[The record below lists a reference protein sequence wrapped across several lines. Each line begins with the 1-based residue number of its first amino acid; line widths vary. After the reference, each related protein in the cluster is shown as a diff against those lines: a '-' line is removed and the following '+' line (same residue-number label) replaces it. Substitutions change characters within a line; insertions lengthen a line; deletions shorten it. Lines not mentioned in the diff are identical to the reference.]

1 MSVFVALAVTGFLIW
16 ELQPTRYVFEA
27 VGLDYANPDFFC
39 LRLLSEPLL
48 RCVLALAAGLFFPRG
63 FYLWGLALAI
73 HTPLTH
79 ALPDNRMREA
89 GLDPYLENTVDILGY
104 LLLEATLT
112 VAMIAVYTCFAGFGM
127 LARYLMN
134 RRCSV
139 PDTAPR
145 G

>member
-1 MSVFVALAVTGFLIW
+1 
-16 ELQPTRYVFEA
+16 
-27 VGLDYANPDFFC
+27 
-39 LRLLSEPLL
+39 
-48 RCVLALAAGLFFPRG
+48 
-63 FYLWGLALAI
+63 
-73 HTPLTH
+73 
-79 ALPDNRMREA
+79 MREA